1 MNKAD
6 IAIHLSHSMRE
17 WNANDDDNENSTD
30 DILVAAEGVKSEK
43 GTMDI
48 EGYGKNPNKNAWM
61 SSGSKWRDYL
71 HFCGPGWLVA
81 IAYLDPGNTQ
91 ADIQAGAVGGYSQL
105 WTFFWVTTLSIYV
118 QVLCARLSMVG
129 QTTLSESMRK
139 IIKHRWLR
147 YVAWAIAEFS
157 VIITDI
163 PEVIGMGI
171 AFNVFFG
178 WPYYVGCLISP
189 VTTLLFLA
197 TQNSKGGM
205 RWLEGVI
212 VLLIGVMAVTI
223 FIEWGLVDSDPAKA
237 IEGLVYGFVEP
248 EGRNL
253 WLITGIIGAV
263 VMPHNLYLHTA
274 SVLSRPV
281 KRDNETIKKATFW
294 VSVEPIVPIMF
305 SFLINIGI
313 VIVAAENVNGK
324 CIPVGGESEEDCEN
338 NIGNTDFA
346 KYLTVGGGSILWGIA
361 LLAAGQSSAITTTY
375 SGQYIMDGFLE
386 MRIPVWARAI
396 GTRMIALLP
405 CVLIAACV
413 PGDAA
418 LNTIVN
424 IVNSSLAILLPFALT
439 PLARLV
445 TSKAYFGEYA
455 AKKWEAA
462 LIWFG
467 AFAVYAINVL
477 SLTANGAGFFGGL
490 MAGVQQTLADGTTV
504 QVQTAATVQFNILND
519 VCQVIMFAYMVYF
532 VFIPIDEPMR
542 NPNDPRPVE
551 EEGCFGVVKTLSK
564 SDDAVESESFI
575 GDSELK
581 VLERTQIHELKLLE
595 MTQAHELKLQ
605 TLATSNDVPTVDA
618 GQD

>member
-1 MNKAD
+1 MNTD
-6 IAIHLSHSMRE
+6 IAVHLSHSMRK
-17 WNANDDDNENSTD
+17 WNKNDYGENETSQ
-30 DILVAAEGVKSEK
+30 DIFPVAAAEGVREN
-43 GTMDI
+43 GTMEI
-48 EGYGKNPNKNAWM
+48 EETGYGSPNKNAWM

-105 WTFFWVTTLSIYV
+105 WTFFWVTTLSIYI

-139 IIKHRWLR
+139 IIKHKWLR

-197 TQNSKGGM
+197 TQNTKGGM
-205 RWLEGVI
+205 RWLEMMI
-212 VLLIGVMAVTI
+212 VLLIGVMAITI
-223 FIEWGLVDSDPAKA
+223 FIEWGLVDSEPAKA
-237 IEGLVYGFVEP
+237 IEGLVYGFVKP
-248 EGRNL
+248 EGRDL

-281 KRDNETIKKATFW
+281 RRDNETIKKATFW

-313 VIVAAENVNGK
+313 VIVAAENVYGK
-324 CIPVGGESEEDCEN
+324 CQTTGDETEEDCEN
-338 NIGNTDFA
+338 NVGNTDFA
-346 KYLTVGGGSILWGIA
+346 KYLTVAGGPILWGIA

-386 MRIPVWARAI
+386 IRIPVWARAI

-424 IVNSSLAILLPFALT
+424 IVNSSLSILLPFALT

-445 TSKAYFGEYA
+445 TSKSYFGEYA
-455 AKKWEAA
+455 ATKWEAA
-462 LIWFG
+462 IIWFG
-467 AFAVYAINVL
+467 TFAVYAINVMSL
-477 SLTANGAGFFGGL
+477 STPGAGFFGHL
-490 MAGVQQTLADGTTV
+490 MVGVQQTLADGTILPFK
-504 QVQTAATVQFNILND
+504 VQTAATVQYNILND
-519 VCQVIMFAYMVYF
+519 ICQVAMLLYMLYF
-532 VFIPIDEPMR
+532 VFIPIDEPIR
-542 NPNDPRPVE
+542 NVNDPRPVE
-551 EEGCFGVVKTLSK
+551 KEGCFGVVKNL
-564 SDDAVESESFI
+564 
-575 GDSELK
+575 G
-581 VLERTQIHELKLLE
+581 
-595 MTQAHELKLQ
+595 
-605 TLATSNDVPTVDA
+605 SNDNDDDTRSKFTIEDNEEK
-618 GQD
+618 

>member
-1 MNKAD
+1 MNTDVAV
-6 IAIHLSHSMRE
+6 HLSHSMRK
-17 WNANDDDNENSTD
+17 WNKNNYGENETSQ
-30 DILVAAEGVKSEK
+30 DIFPMGAVKN
-43 GTMDI
+43 GTTEI
-48 EGYGKNPNKNAWM
+48 EETGYGNPNKNAWM
-61 SSGSKWRDYL
+61 SSGSKWKDYL

-105 WTFFWVTTLSIYV
+105 WTFFWVTTLSIYI

-139 IIKHRWLR
+139 IIKHKWLR

-171 AFNVFFG
+171 AFNVFFD

-205 RWLEGVI
+205 RWLEMMI
-212 VLLIGVMAVTI
+212 VLLIGVMAITI
-223 FIEWGLVDSDPAKA
+223 FIEWGLVDSEPAKA
-237 IEGLVYGFVEP
+237 IEGLVYGFVEKD
-248 EGRNL
+248 GRNL

-281 KRDNETIKKATFW
+281 RRDNETVKKATFW

-313 VIVAAENVNGK
+313 VIVAASNVYGKPGAENV
-324 CIPVGGESEEDCEN
+324 
-338 NIGNTDFA
+338 GNTDFA
-346 KYLTVGGGSILWGIA
+346 SYLKVKGGPILWGIA

-418 LNTIVN
+418 LNTIVD
-424 IVNSSLAILLPFALT
+424 IVNSSLSILLPFALT

-445 TSKAYFGEYA
+445 TSKSYFGEYA
-455 AKKWEAA
+455 ATKWEAA
-462 LIWFG
+462 IIWLG
-467 AFAVYAINVL
+467 TFAVYAINVMSL
-477 SLTANGAGFFGGL
+477 STKGGGFFGDL
-490 MAGVQQTLADGTTV
+490 MIGVQQTLADGTILPFK
-504 QVQTAATVQFNILND
+504 VQTAATVQYNILND
-519 VCQVIMFAYMVYF
+519 ISQIVMLLYMLYF
-532 VFIPIDEPMR
+532 IFIPIDEPIR
-542 NPNDPRPVE
+542 NVNDPRPVE
-551 EEGCFGVVKTLSK
+551 EEGCFGVVKNLGA
-564 SDDAVESESFI
+564 DDDDNKFGSIRNNEE
-575 GDSELK
+575 K
-581 VLERTQIHELKLLE
+581 
-595 MTQAHELKLQ
+595 
-605 TLATSNDVPTVDA
+605 
-618 GQD
+618 

>member
-1 MNKAD
+1 MGDYGENETSQD
-6 IAIHLSHSMRE
+6 IFP
-17 WNANDDDNENSTD
+17 
-30 DILVAAEGVKSEK
+30 VAAEGVHED
-43 GTMDI
+43 GTM
-48 EGYGKNPNKNAWM
+48 EMEETGYGNPNKNAWM
-61 SSGSKWRDYL
+61 SSGSKWKDYL

-105 WTFFWVTTLSIYV
+105 WTFFWVTTLSIYI

-129 QTTLSESMRK
+129 QTTLSESMRT
-139 IIKHRWLR
+139 IIKHKWLR

-171 AFNVFFG
+171 AFNVFFD

-205 RWLEGVI
+205 RWLEMMI
-212 VLLIGVMAVTI
+212 VLLIGVMAITI
-223 FIEWGLVDSDPAKA
+223 FIEWGLVDSEPAKA
-237 IEGLVYGFVEP
+237 IEGLVYGFVEKD
-248 EGRNL
+248 GRNL

-281 KRDNETIKKATFW
+281 KRDNETIKTATFW
-294 VSVEPIVPIMF
+294 VSIEPIVPIMF

-313 VIVAAENVNGK
+313 VIIAAETINGQ
-324 CIPVGGESEEDCEN
+324 CIPVGDETEEECEN
-338 NIGNTDFA
+338 NMGNTDFA
-346 KYLTVGGGSILWGIA
+346 QYLTISGGPILWGIA

-386 MRIPVWARAI
+386 LRIPVWARAI

-413 PGDAA
+413 PGNAA
-418 LNTIVN
+418 LNFIVN
-424 IVNSSLAILLPFALT
+424 VVNSSLAILLPFALT

-462 LIWFG
+462 LIWSG
-467 AFAVYAINVL
+467 AFAVYFINVC
-477 SLTANGAGFFGGL
+477 SLTANGAGFFGHL
-490 MAGVQQTLADGTTV
+490 MAGVQQTLADGTTL

-519 VCQVIMFAYMVYF
+519 VCQVIMFSYMAYF
-532 VFIPIDEPMR
+532 VFIPIDEPIR
-542 NPNDPRPVE
+542 NPNNPRPVE
-551 EEGCFGVVKTLSK
+551 EEGCFGVVETNTLSK
-564 SDDAVESESFI
+564 SDDAVESESI
-575 GDSELK
+575 IVDSEEK
-581 VLERTQIHELKLLE
+581 
-595 MTQAHELKLQ
+595 
-605 TLATSNDVPTVDA
+605 
-618 GQD
+618 

>member
-1 MNKAD
+1 MNTDVAV
-6 IAIHLSHSMRE
+6 HLSHSMRK
-17 WNANDDDNENSTD
+17 WNKNNYGENETSQ
-30 DILVAAEGVKSEK
+30 DIFPMTTVKN
-43 GTMDI
+43 GTTEI
-48 EGYGKNPNKNAWM
+48 EETGYGNPNKNAWM
-61 SSGSKWRDYL
+61 SSGSKWKDYL

-105 WTFFWVTTLSIYV
+105 WTFFWVTTLSIYIE
-118 QVLCARLSMVG
+118 VLCARLSMVG
-129 QTTLSESMRK
+129 QTTLLESMRK
-139 IIKHRWLR
+139 IIKHKWLR

-205 RWLEGVI
+205 RWLEMMI

-223 FIEWGLVDSDPAKA
+223 FIEWGLVDSEPAKA
-237 IEGLVYGFVEP
+237 IEGLVYGFVEKD
-248 EGRNL
+248 GRNL

-281 KRDNETIKKATFW
+281 RRDNETVKKATFW

-313 VIVAAENVNGK
+313 VIVAASNVYGKPCAENV
-324 CIPVGGESEEDCEN
+324 
-338 NIGNTDFA
+338 GNTDFA
-346 KYLTVGGGSILWGIA
+346 SYLKVKGGPILWGIA

-418 LNTIVN
+418 LNTIVD
-424 IVNSSLAILLPFALT
+424 IVNSSLSILLPFALT

-445 TSKAYFGEYA
+445 TSKSYFGEYA
-455 AKKWEAA
+455 ATKWEAA
-462 LIWFG
+462 IIWFG
-467 AFAVYAINVL
+467 TFAVYAINVMSL
-477 SLTANGAGFFGGL
+477 S
-490 MAGVQQTLADGTTV
+490 TLPVVD
-504 QVQTAATVQFNILND
+504 FL
-519 VCQVIMFAYMVYF
+519 VIYYLVSQK
-532 VFIPIDEPMR
+532 
-542 NPNDPRPVE
+542 
-551 EEGCFGVVKTLSK
+551 CC
-564 SDDAVESESFI
+564 
-575 GDSELK
+575 
-581 VLERTQIHELKLLE
+581 
-595 MTQAHELKLQ
+595 
-605 TLATSNDVPTVDA
+605 
-618 GQD
+618 

>member
-1 MNKAD
+1 MNTD
-6 IAIHLSHSMRE
+6 IAVHLSHSMRK
-17 WNANDDDNENSTD
+17 WNKNDYGENETSQ
-30 DILVAAEGVKSEK
+30 DIFPMTTVKN
-43 GTMDI
+43 GTTEI
-48 EGYGKNPNKNAWM
+48 EETGYGNPNKNAWM
-61 SSGSKWRDYL
+61 SSGSKWKDYL

-105 WTFFWVTTLSIYV
+105 WTFFWVTTLSIYI

-139 IIKHRWLR
+139 IIKHKWLR

-171 AFNVFFG
+171 AFNVFFD

-205 RWLEGVI
+205 RWLEMMI
-212 VLLIGVMAVTI
+212 VLLIGVMAITI
-223 FIEWGLVDSDPAKA
+223 FIEWGLVDSEPAKA
-237 IEGLVYGFVEP
+237 IEGLVYGFVEKD
-248 EGRNL
+248 GRNL

-281 KRDNETIKKATFW
+281 RRDNETVKKATFW

-313 VIVAAENVNGK
+313 VIVAASNVYGKPGAENV
-324 CIPVGGESEEDCEN
+324 
-338 NIGNTDFA
+338 GNTDFA
-346 KYLTVGGGSILWGIA
+346 SYLKVKGGPILWGIA

-418 LNTIVN
+418 LNTIVD
-424 IVNSSLAILLPFALT
+424 IVNSSLSILLPFALT

-445 TSKAYFGEYA
+445 TSKSYFGEYA
-455 AKKWEAA
+455 ATKWEAA
-462 LIWFG
+462 IIWFG
-467 AFAVYAINVL
+467 TFAVYVINVMSL
-477 SLTANGAGFFGGL
+477 STKGGGFFGDL
-490 MAGVQQTLADGTTV
+490 MLGVQQTLADGTILPFK
-504 QVQTAATVQFNILND
+504 VQTAATVQYNILND
-519 VCQVIMFAYMVYF
+519 ISQIVMLLYMLYF
-532 VFIPIDEPMR
+532 IFIPIDEPIR
-542 NPNDPRPVE
+542 NVNDPRPVE
-551 EEGCFGVVKTLSK
+551 EEGCFGVVKNLGA
-564 SDDAVESESFI
+564 DDDDNKFGSI
-575 GDSELK
+575 GNNEEK
-581 VLERTQIHELKLLE
+581 
-595 MTQAHELKLQ
+595 
-605 TLATSNDVPTVDA
+605 
-618 GQD
+618 

>member
-1 MNKAD
+1 
-6 IAIHLSHSMRE
+6 
-17 WNANDDDNENSTD
+17 
-30 DILVAAEGVKSEK
+30 
-43 GTMDI
+43 
-48 EGYGKNPNKNAWM
+48 
-61 SSGSKWRDYL
+61 
-71 HFCGPGWLVA
+71 
-81 IAYLDPGNTQ
+81 
-91 ADIQAGAVGGYSQL
+91 
-105 WTFFWVTTLSIYV
+105 
-118 QVLCARLSMVG
+118 
-129 QTTLSESMRK
+129 
-139 IIKHRWLR
+139 
-147 YVAWAIAEFS
+147 
-157 VIITDI
+157 
-163 PEVIGMGI
+163 MG
-171 AFNVFFG
+171 
-178 WPYYVGCLISP
+178 
-189 VTTLLFLA
+189 
-197 TQNSKGGM
+197 
-205 RWLEGVI
+205 
-212 VLLIGVMAVTI
+212 
-223 FIEWGLVDSDPAKA
+223 
-237 IEGLVYGFVEP
+237 
-248 EGRNL
+248 
-253 WLITGIIGAV
+253 
-263 VMPHNLYLHTA
+263 
-274 SVLSRPV
+274 
-281 KRDNETIKKATFW
+281 KATFW

-346 KYLTVGGGSILWGIA
+346 KYLTVAGGPILWGIA

-375 SGQYIMDGFLE
+375 SGQYIMDGFL
-386 MRIPVWARAI
+386 
-396 GTRMIALLP
+396 GTRIALLP

-575 GDSELK
+575 GDGELK
-581 VLERTQIHELKLLE
+581 VLE

>member
-1 MNKAD
+1 
-6 IAIHLSHSMRE
+6 
-17 WNANDDDNENSTD
+17 
-30 DILVAAEGVKSEK
+30 
-43 GTMDI
+43 
-48 EGYGKNPNKNAWM
+48 M

-346 KYLTVGGGSILWGIA
+346 KYLTVAGGPILWGIA

-413 PGDAA
+413 P
-418 LNTIVN
+418 
-424 IVNSSLAILLPFALT
+424 
-439 PLARLV
+439 R
-445 TSKAYFGEYA
+445 
-455 AKKWEAA
+455 
-462 LIWFG
+462 
-467 AFAVYAINVL
+467 
-477 SLTANGAGFFGGL
+477 
-490 MAGVQQTLADGTTV
+490 
-504 QVQTAATVQFNILND
+504 
-519 VCQVIMFAYMVYF
+519 
-532 VFIPIDEPMR
+532 
-542 NPNDPRPVE
+542 
-551 EEGCFGVVKTLSK
+551 
-564 SDDAVESESFI
+564 
-575 GDSELK
+575 
-581 VLERTQIHELKLLE
+581 
-595 MTQAHELKLQ
+595 
-605 TLATSNDVPTVDA
+605 
-618 GQD
+618 